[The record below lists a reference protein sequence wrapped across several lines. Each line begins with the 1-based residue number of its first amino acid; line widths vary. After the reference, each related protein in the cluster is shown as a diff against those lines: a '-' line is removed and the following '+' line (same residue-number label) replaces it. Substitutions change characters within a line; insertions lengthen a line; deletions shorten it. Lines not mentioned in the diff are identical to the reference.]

1 MNEEKMFDAMREAVV
16 SGDKL
21 RARSLAEE
29 ALGLGIDPTRIME
42 KGYIPG
48 IQKVGD
54 LWEQGEY
61 FLPEL
66 ITSAACM
73 KEAMEVL
80 RPALLQGGR
89 ATSPEGA
96 VVIGTVEGD
105 IHDIGKNLVAA
116 MLQANG
122 FEVHD
127 LGADVKLERFIA
139 EAEEKNADIICLSA
153 LLTTTMLNQKR
164 LIALLADKGLRDRYG
179 VLVGGAPVTRA
190 WADQIGADGFG
201 ANAPDAV
208 RAAKAIAADV
218 KKRREH
224 VGRDAR

>member
-1 MNEEKMFDAMREAVV
+1 MNEESMFDAMREAVV
-16 SGDKL
+16 SGDKI
-21 RARSLAEE
+21 RARTLAEE
-29 ALGLGIDPTRIME
+29 ALGLGIDPARIME

-54 LWEQGEY
+54 LWEEGEY

-89 ATSPEGA
+89 AASPEGA

-139 EAEEKNADIICLSA
+139 EAEEKKADIICLSA

-164 LIALLADKGLRDRYG
+164 LIGLLADKGLRDRYG

-190 WADQIGADGFG
+190 WAEQIGADGFG

-208 RAAKAIAADV
+208 RAAKTIATDV

-224 VGRDAR
+224 AGRDIR